1 MKEFYSYPREDCTDC
16 PDFIDN
22 GAKIRLKNFAKHIAP
37 IAPTALKWIFHT
49 KKSKNGEN
57 KMATLEE
64 VFTRYG
70 YPADEMNEK
79 IWFYF
84 RRADKIETFDRV
96 QQADKDAQ
104 DKITSLCIW
113 IELLKEYRKTLYARA
128 QELCAADYSMKLTL
142 RRRVDSWHNKRYYDI
157 TVAKIINAPNARP
170 IVILSEEYKGTERH
184 TALKRFEELKKQYP
198 NIETEKDIEKMKWE
212 R

>member
-1 MKEFYSYPREDCTDC
+1 
-16 PDFIDN
+16 
-22 GAKIRLKNFAKHIAP
+22 
-37 IAPTALKWIFHT
+37 
-49 KKSKNGEN
+49 
-57 KMATLEE
+57 MATLEE

-198 NIETEKDIEKMKWE
+198 NIETEKDIEKSKWE

>member
-1 MKEFYSYPREDCTDC
+1 
-16 PDFIDN
+16 
-22 GAKIRLKNFAKHIAP
+22 
-37 IAPTALKWIFHT
+37 
-49 KKSKNGEN
+49 
-57 KMATLEE
+57 MATLEE

-79 IWFYF
+79 IWFCF

-104 DKITSLCIW
+104 DKITSLYTW
-113 IELLKEYRKTLYARA
+113 IELLTEYRKTLYARA

-142 RRRVDSWHNKRYYDI
+142 HRRIEYRTKKKYYI
-157 TVAKIINAPNARP
+157 VSLIKIINAPNTNP
-170 IVILSEEYKGTERH
+170 ISLRHEEFNGTERH
-184 TALKRFEELKKQYP
+184 KAIKRFEELKKQYP
-198 NIETEKDIEKMKWE
+198 NIETEKDIEKSKWE

>member
-1 MKEFYSYPREDCTDC
+1 
-16 PDFIDN
+16 
-22 GAKIRLKNFAKHIAP
+22 
-37 IAPTALKWIFHT
+37 
-49 KKSKNGEN
+49 
-57 KMATLEE
+57 MATLEE

-170 IVILSEEYKGTERH
+170 IVILSEEYKGTERY

>member
-1 MKEFYSYPREDCTDC
+1 
-16 PDFIDN
+16 
-22 GAKIRLKNFAKHIAP
+22 
-37 IAPTALKWIFHT
+37 
-49 KKSKNGEN
+49 
-57 KMATLEE
+57 MATLEE

-104 DKITSLCIW
+104 DKITSLYTW
-113 IELLKEYRKTLYARA
+113 IELLTEYRKTLYARA

-170 IVILSEEYKGTERH
+170 IEILSEDYSGKERH
-184 TALKRFEELKKQYP
+184 TAIKRFEELKKQYP
-198 NIETEKDIEKMKWE
+198 NIETEKDIEKSKWE

>member
-1 MKEFYSYPREDCTDC
+1 
-16 PDFIDN
+16 
-22 GAKIRLKNFAKHIAP
+22 
-37 IAPTALKWIFHT
+37 
-49 KKSKNGEN
+49 
-57 KMATLEE
+57 MATLEE

-79 IWFYF
+79 IYFYF
-84 RRADKIETFDRV
+84 RRADKIESFDRV

-104 DKITSLCIW
+104 EKITSLYTW
-113 IELLKEYRKTLYARA
+113 IELLTEYRKTLYARA

-142 RRRVDSWHNKRYYDI
+142 RRRIEYRTKKKYYI
-157 TVAKIINAPNARP
+157 VSLIKIINAPNTNP
-170 IVILSEEYKGTERH
+170 IALRYEEFNGAERH
-184 TALKRFEELKKQYP
+184 KAIKRFEELKKQYP